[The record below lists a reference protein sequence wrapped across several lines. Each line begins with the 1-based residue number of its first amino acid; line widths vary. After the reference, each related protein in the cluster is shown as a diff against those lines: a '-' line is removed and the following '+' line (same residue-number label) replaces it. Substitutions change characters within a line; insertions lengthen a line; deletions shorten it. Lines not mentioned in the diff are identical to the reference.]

1 MYNTNDVLEK
11 VRRKR
16 VLISSDFKTA
26 YKVTKIFDVY
36 FELNQSRWCTE
47 KSQSNKF
54 KAFIKDNVHKLGQ
67 NYSGPPIHHP
77 APTFSK
83 KPKIVS
89 LDSEEDEEEIQHR
102 EMCRKR
108 KINKWKYSLANK
120 DNWHI
125 PPDAKTDIDV
135 KASANPAKGALSC
148 ITPTKK
154 KDGQFNV
161 ETHVSMTP
169 NRQSQDKKFGK

>member
-1 MYNTNDVLEK
+1 MYNTNDVGEK
-11 VRRKR
+11 AKRKR

-26 YKVTKIFDVY
+26 YKVSNIFDVY

-47 KSQSNKF
+47 KSQSKKF
-54 KAFIKDNVHKLGQ
+54 KAFIKDNLNKLSQQYNGA
-67 NYSGPPIHHP
+67 PIYHP

-83 KPKIVS
+83 KQKIVS
-89 LDSEEDEEEIQHR
+89 LESDEDEEEIQHR

-120 DNWHI
+120 DNWHTI
-125 PPDAKTDIDV
+125 SEPKSEIDI
-135 KASANPAKGALSC
+135 KAPGNPAKGALTS

-154 KDGQFNV
+154 KD
-161 ETHVSMTP
+161 S
-169 NRQSQDKKFGK
+169 